1 MTEKGKLSEI
11 SWKFDWQIENFSSI
25 TDESYL
31 SPVFHVSDSSWY
43 IEIRKKYPPKINQT
57 KRKRKDQSYPNYV
70 SIYLKRED
78 NGTPEDASFRI
89 GIKTVNKAIEFEKT
103 GAHYVFGDGWGW
115 DEFIETSE
123 LLRRRTELV
132 PSGILTITCFVM
144 VKSTQPDLDLSKY
157 KVRLIKFY
165 QNELLLCTSK

>member
-11 SWKFDWQIENFSSI
+11 SWKFDWQIENFFSI
-25 TDESYL
+25 TNEIFW

-43 IEIRKKYPPKINQT
+43 IRICNKYPPKINQT
-57 KRKRKDQSYPNYV
+57 KRRRKDQHYPNYL
-70 SIYLKRED
+70 SIYLHRED
-78 NGTPEDASFRI
+78 NGTPVDASFRI
-89 GIKTVNKAIEFEKT
+89 GIKKVNKAIEQVSARK
-103 GAHYVFGDGWGW
+103 VFGDSWGW
-115 DEFIETSE
+115 PDLIDRSE

-144 VKSTQPDLDLSKY
+144 VKSTEPDLDLSKY

-165 QNELLLCTSK
+165 QNELLLCT